1 MGYVA
6 GRALPGPLSD
16 VSLRLRGRVA
26 LAFFA
31 IVITAGLVVTGMM
44 LSRAFEEQ
52 HTIRRRAVETAATLS
67 SAFDQEVTAYRYV
80 LRGLSHSPALLS
92 GDFKAFYEQMKAT
105 TVSADSWFLLNDL
118 ERQVFN
124 TLRPYGDQTL
134 PRHSAF
140 PDHLEVLDRIRT
152 LRSTVSGRLYGLV
165 KGGSTVALSLRIDG
179 DDGQMKYFITTM
191 LSESRL
197 NAIISNLVPPKGWM
211 VGVFDRKLN
220 SIATARDGIQNSI
233 VQLSKETTRQLVA
246 ETQRG
251 AVSGSF
257 QSTGQDG
264 TPVLIAFRR
273 STATDW
279 TTQVEVPMSLLNAPV
294 DSVLGDVTLPWAV
307 LLLLGG
313 VAAIVTTRGV
323 EQPLDHLRTQVAFA
337 ENSVSELSDQLLSVQ
352 EDERQRIARELHDS
366 TAQHLVAASLEL
378 MRLEGRTKGDPDV
391 AADCEGIAGLIAKA
405 LTELRIS
412 TYLLHPPN
420 LAQDG
425 LQATLE
431 QFIAGFARR
440 TGLEAT
446 TAIAKEIDALSD
458 EMQRSILRVVQE
470 ALTNVHRHASASRV
484 SVQARIFADRLV
496 IRIRDD
502 GLGFFSRKPSD
513 SSPLLGVGI
522 RGMNARLQQID
533 GRLLVRSRAR
543 GTVVLA
549 VVRLSRPQPSTI
561 LRRVFGSARLSA

>member
-1 MGYVA
+1 MGNA
-6 GRALPGPLSD
+6 ADRALAGPLSD

-31 IVITAGLVVTGMM
+31 MVIAAGLVVTGMM
-44 LSRAFEEQ
+44 LTHAFEEQ
-52 HTIRRRAVETAATLS
+52 HAIRHRAVETAATLS

-105 TVSADSWFLLNDL
+105 TVSPDSWFLLNDL

-140 PDHLEVLDRIRT
+140 PDHLEILDRIRT

-165 KGGSTVALSLRIDG
+165 KGGVTIALSLRIDG

-197 NAIISNLVPPKGWM
+197 NAIIANLVPPKGWM
-211 VGVFDRKLN
+211 VGVFDRKLG
-220 SIATARDGIQNSI
+220 SIATARDGVQNSS
-233 VQLSKETTRQLVA
+233 VQLSQETARQLA
-246 ETQRG
+246 EETQRG

-257 QSTGQDG
+257 QSTGQNG
-264 TPVLIAFRR
+264 VPVLIAFRR

-279 TTQVEVPMSLLNAPV
+279 TTQVEVPMALLNAPV
-294 DSVLGDVTLPWAV
+294 DGVLGDVTLPWAV

-313 VAAIVTTRGV
+313 VAALLTTREV
-323 EQPLDHLRTQVAFA
+323 EQPLQDLRSQVALVTTT
-337 ENSVSELSDQLLSVQ
+337 VSELSNQLLAVQ

-366 TAQHLVAASLEL
+366 TAQHLVAANLVL
-378 MRLEGRTKGDPDV
+378 MQMEARAKGNPDIT
-391 AADCEGIAGLIAKA
+391 AACDETGDLIGKA
-405 LTELRIS
+405 LTELRVF

-431 QFIAGFARR
+431 QFIAGFAKR

-446 TAIAKEIDALSD
+446 TAIANEIDELSD
-458 EMQRSILRVVQE
+458 EAQRSLLRVVQE
-470 ALTNVHRHASASRV
+470 ALTNVHRHARATRV

-502 GLGFFSRKPSD
+502 GLGFFSRKKGD
-513 SSPLLGVGI
+513 GSPLLGVGI

-533 GRLLVRSRAR
+533 GRLMVRSRST
-543 GTVVLA
+543 GTVVMA
-549 VVRLSRPQPSTI
+549 VVRLSRPARSTI
-561 LRRVFGSARLSA
+561 LSRILGPARQET

>member
-1 MGYVA
+1 LGYAA
-6 GRALPGPLSD
+6 GRAPAGPLSD

-31 IVITAGLVVTGMM
+31 MAIAAGLVITGMM

-52 HTIRRRAVETAATLS
+52 HEIRHRAVETAATLS

-124 TLRPYGDQTL
+124 TLRPYGDLTL

-165 KGGSTVALSLRIDG
+165 KGGVTIALSLRIDG

-197 NAIISNLVPPKGWM
+197 NAIIANLAPPKGWM
-211 VGVFDRKLN
+211 VGVFDRKLG
-220 SIATARDGIQNSI
+220 SIATARDGVQNSS
-233 VQLSKETTRQLVA
+233 VQLSKETTQQLA
-246 ETQRG
+246 GETQRG
-251 AVSGSF
+251 AISGSF

-264 TPVLIAFRR
+264 APVLIAFRR

-279 TTQVEVPMSLLNAPV
+279 TTQIEVPMALLNAPV
-294 DSVLGDVTLPWAV
+294 DSVLGDVTLPWAA

-313 VAAIVTTRGV
+313 IAALVTTREV
-323 EQPLDHLRTQVAFA
+323 EQPLDHLRTQVDFA

-366 TAQHLVAASLEL
+366 TAQLLVAANLEL
-378 MRLEGRTKGDPDV
+378 MRLESRAKGAPDIT
-391 AADCEGIAGLIAKA
+391 ADCEGVADLIGKA
-405 LTELRIS
+405 LTELRIF

-425 LQATLE
+425 LQATLQ

-446 TAIAKEIDALSD
+446 TVIAREIDDLSD

-470 ALTNVHRHASASRV
+470 ALTNVHRHARASRV
-484 SVQARIFADRLV
+484 SVQAKIFADRLI
-496 IRIRDD
+496 IRIRDN
-502 GLGFFSRKPSD
+502 GLGLFSRKRGD
-513 SSPLLGVGI
+513 GSPLLGVGI
-522 RGMNARLQQID
+522 RGMNARLQQIN
-533 GRLLVRSRAR
+533 GRLMVRSRST

-549 VVRLSRPQPSTI
+549 VVRLSRPKPSTI
-561 LRRVFGSARLSA
+561 LRGILGPARQGA